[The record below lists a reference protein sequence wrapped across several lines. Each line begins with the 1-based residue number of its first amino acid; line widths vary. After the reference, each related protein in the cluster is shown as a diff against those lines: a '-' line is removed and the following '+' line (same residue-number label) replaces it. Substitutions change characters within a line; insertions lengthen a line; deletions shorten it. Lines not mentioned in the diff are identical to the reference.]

1 MAATMDQPYWY
12 ELRVEGHLAEQW
24 SAWFDGLAIQTGPDD
39 ETTLS
44 GCLADQSALLGVL
57 TRIHNL
63 NLILI
68 SVSRSSPPSD
78 GIG

>member
-1 MAATMDQPYWY
+1 MMVAMNQPYWY
-12 ELRVEGHLAEQW
+12 VIRVEGHLADRW
-24 SAWFDGLAIQTGPDD
+24 SEWFNGLTIRTDPND

-44 GCLADQSALLGVL
+44 GWIADQSALLGVL

-68 SVSRSSPPSD
+68 SVCRSSPK
-78 GIG
+78 